1 MKNLN
6 YNQLAAEIHANA
18 LKHGWWESKPSTE
31 HFLTLVVCEL
41 AEAVE
46 ADRIGKVADIT
57 SFEQR
62 IQEPPSEHEAAT
74 YQQRYAYWFEAY
86 IKDSVADELADA
98 AIRLL
103 DLAGAYN
110 YNFSKPFTCFTK
122 LVDTGLSFTE
132 NIGRI
137 MECVLCQTL
146 TTYHR
151 VACAL
156 AQIEWLA
163 HQMRIDLTWH
173 VGHKM
178 RYNASRPYKHGK
190 AY

>member
-1 MKNLN
+1 MNNLN

-62 IQEPPSEHEAAT
+62 IQELPSEHEAAT

-86 IKDSVADELADA
+86 IKDTVADELADA

-103 DLAGAYN
+103 DLAGAYKCN
-110 YNFSKPFTCFTK
+110 INRICLCYVVAELN
-122 LVDTGLSFTE
+122 SFTE
-132 NIGRI
+132 NIFAIMKDIIYYKYTLEERI
-137 MECVLCQTL
+137 N
-146 TTYHR
+146 Y
-151 VACAL
+151 AL
-156 AQIEWLA
+156 LQIERLA
-163 HQMRIDLTWH
+163 EINNIDLSWH
-173 VGHKM
+173 IEHKM